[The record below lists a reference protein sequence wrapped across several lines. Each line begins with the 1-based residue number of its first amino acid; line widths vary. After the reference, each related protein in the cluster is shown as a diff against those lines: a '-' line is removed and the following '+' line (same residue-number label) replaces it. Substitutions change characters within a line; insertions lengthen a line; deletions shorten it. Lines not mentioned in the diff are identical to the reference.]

1 MPHSVRGQPP
11 SRVNGNKKPTK
22 LKIHLNE
29 LTEEQQWAGYLQEKV
44 ARVEDV
50 KGPHPSLCPP
60 FLKEGISRHIVHS
73 TKACLRHQTRPVS
86 STFSW
91 TSKASWFSFLL
102 LNHEDSDPSLGSH
115 STTNTQRQSLVPHT
129 LTAII
134 GTGTA
139 SPYRVAA
146 LS

>member
-1 MPHSVRGQPP
+1 MGWLPAGKSSKSGRCQGAPSKPVPSVPQR
-11 SRVNGNKKPTK
+11 R
-22 LKIHLNE
+22 
-29 LTEEQQWAGYLQEKV
+29 
-44 ARVEDV
+44 
-50 KGPHPSLCPP
+50 
-60 FLKEGISRHIVHS
+60 EGISRHIVHS